1 MSTPRRKFSKQEKL
15 SILKEASEH
24 GVTATL
30 EKYGVYPAS
39 YYAWKKKLHS
49 MGEEGLDHGMNKPQ
63 LKRIRQLEKENQMLK
78 ELVAEKELEGRLK
91 DELLK
96 KKYALERKRK
106 L

>member
-1 MSTPRRKFSKQEKL
+1 MSAPRRKFSKEEKL
-15 SILKEASEH
+15 SILKEASQH
-24 GVTATL
+24 GVTITL

-49 MGEEGLDHGMNKPQ
+49 MGEEGLDHGMTKPQ
-63 LKRIRQLEKENQMLK
+63 LKRIRHLEKENQMLK

-96 KKYALERKRK
+96 KKYALEKRRK